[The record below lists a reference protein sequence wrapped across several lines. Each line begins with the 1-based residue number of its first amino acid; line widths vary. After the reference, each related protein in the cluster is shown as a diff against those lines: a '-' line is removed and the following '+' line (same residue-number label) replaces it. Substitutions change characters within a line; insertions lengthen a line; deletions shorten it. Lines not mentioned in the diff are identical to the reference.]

1 MDVGVAPQR
10 QHHPNG
16 AVFTEGSEKNNILK
30 MNEINILNI
39 YVNIYVCV
47 YLKLQQPVS
56 SPVLICK
63 IHSHHDI
70 FLCVLMTVGVDHNHV
85 AYAVRPAAL

>member
-1 MDVGVAPQR
+1 M
-10 QHHPNG
+10 
-16 AVFTEGSEKNNILK
+16 
-30 MNEINILNI
+30 
-39 YVNIYVCV
+39 CV